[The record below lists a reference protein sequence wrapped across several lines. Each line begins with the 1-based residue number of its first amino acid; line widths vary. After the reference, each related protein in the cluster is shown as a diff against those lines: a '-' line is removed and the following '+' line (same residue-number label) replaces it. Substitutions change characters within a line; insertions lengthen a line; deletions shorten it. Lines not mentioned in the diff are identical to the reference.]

1 MKNLEFI
8 TSELKNEM
16 KMHVSDKQQFD
27 TWINILKPLN
37 LYNNILYLEIP
48 KQDTLF
54 IFEGIWKPKLK
65 EALNNIAEKIGGKL
79 DVEVIAK
86 DSKDY
91 AKILTLGKEYD
102 KDGQMRKSLTKSAKT
117 VEEAV
122 RLALDEI
129 GKKRSE
135 VTIDVLDEGSG
146 GFLGLIGGKDAVVK
160 VSYDED
166 MDRVLENLKNEIE
179 VDSLREVEKSY
190 DVKKRSE
197 EIKKEE
203 GILDESENPIKEE
216 SEDLGDKIKDKANEI
231 EDLIEEK
238 SEEIFAKDSKEE
250 TQETKEI
257 EENSEIDQQ
266 EAERKDYALSK
277 KRSNIDNYY
286 KAKELLEQI
295 LKAMHFENVSVIGNL
310 EGSIIKL
317 EAKVDENDTGIAI
330 GKGGASL
337 DAIEFIIRKAIDS
350 RSNNLRVNIDINNY
364 KRRRDDKIVRL
375 ARDTAQKVAQSGKSW
390 NLRYM
395 NSYERRLAHEEIS
408 KHRNVSSHSEGREP
422 QRYVVVD
429 YVEE

>member
-1 MKNLEFI
+1 MK
-8 TSELKNEM
+8 
-16 KMHVSDKQQFD
+16 
-27 TWINILKPLN
+27 
-37 LYNNILYLEIP
+37 
-48 KQDTLF
+48 
-54 IFEGIWKPKLK
+54 
-65 EALNNIAEKIGGKL
+65 
-79 DVEVIAK
+79 
-86 DSKDY
+86 
-91 AKILTLGKEYD
+91 
-102 KDGQMRKSLTKSAKT
+102 KSLTKSAKT
-117 VEEAV
+117 VDEAV

-129 GKKRSE
+129 GKDRSE
-135 VTIDVLDEGSG
+135 VTVDVIKEGSG
-146 GFLGLIGGKDAVVK
+146 GFLGLIGGKDAVVR

-166 MDRVLENLKNEIE
+166 MDSVLEEIKTEIE
-179 VDSLREVEKSY
+179 IDSIREVEKSY

-197 EIKKEE
+197 EIKREE
-203 GILDESENPIKEE
+203 GILEDEEENTVKEEARDLGQTIKEKV
-216 SEDLGDKIKDKANEI
+216 SEVNDF
-231 EDLIEEK
+231 IEEK
-238 SEEIFAKDSKEE
+238 SEEIFEDEERDSED
-250 TQETKEI
+250 TLS
-257 EENSEIDQQ
+257 EENQ
-266 EAERKDYALSK
+266 EDEAREKRDYALSK

-286 KAKELLEQI
+286 KAKELLEEI

-350 RSNNLRVNIDINNY
+350 RANNLRVNIDINNY
-364 KRRRDDKIVRL
+364 KRRRDEKIVRL

-395 NSYERRLAHEEIS
+395 NSYERRLAHEEIA

>member
-1 MKNLEFI
+1 
-8 TSELKNEM
+8 
-16 KMHVSDKQQFD
+16 
-27 TWINILKPLN
+27 
-37 LYNNILYLEIP
+37 
-48 KQDTLF
+48 
-54 IFEGIWKPKLK
+54 
-65 EALNNIAEKIGGKL
+65 
-79 DVEVIAK
+79 
-86 DSKDY
+86 
-91 AKILTLGKEYD
+91 
-102 KDGQMRKSLTKSAKT
+102 MRKSLTKSAKT

-203 GILDESENPIKEE
+203 GILDESENSIKEE

-238 SEEIFAKDSKEE
+238 SEEIFAKDNKEE
-250 TQETKEI
+250 TLETKEI

-408 KHRNVSSHSEGREP
+408 KHRNVTSHSEGREP

>member
-1 MKNLEFI
+1 
-8 TSELKNEM
+8 
-16 KMHVSDKQQFD
+16 
-27 TWINILKPLN
+27 
-37 LYNNILYLEIP
+37 
-48 KQDTLF
+48 
-54 IFEGIWKPKLK
+54 
-65 EALNNIAEKIGGKL
+65 
-79 DVEVIAK
+79 
-86 DSKDY
+86 
-91 AKILTLGKEYD
+91 
-102 KDGQMRKSLTKSAKT
+102 MRKSLTKSAKT

-203 GILDESENPIKEE
+203 GILEESENPIKEE

-238 SEEIFAKDSKEE
+238 SEEIFAKDKKEE
-250 TQETKEI
+250 IIETKEI
-257 EENSEIDQQ
+257 EENSEINQE

>member
-1 MKNLEFI
+1 
-8 TSELKNEM
+8 
-16 KMHVSDKQQFD
+16 
-27 TWINILKPLN
+27 
-37 LYNNILYLEIP
+37 
-48 KQDTLF
+48 
-54 IFEGIWKPKLK
+54 
-65 EALNNIAEKIGGKL
+65 
-79 DVEVIAK
+79 
-86 DSKDY
+86 
-91 AKILTLGKEYD
+91 
-102 KDGQMRKSLTKSAKT
+102 MRKSLTKSAKT

-238 SEEIFAKDSKEE
+238 SEEIFAKDNKEE
-250 TQETKEI
+250 TLETKEI

-286 KAKELLEQI
+286 KAKELLEEI

-310 EGSIIKL
+310 EGSIINL

-330 GKGGASL
+330 VKGGASL

>member
-1 MKNLEFI
+1 
-8 TSELKNEM
+8 
-16 KMHVSDKQQFD
+16 
-27 TWINILKPLN
+27 
-37 LYNNILYLEIP
+37 
-48 KQDTLF
+48 
-54 IFEGIWKPKLK
+54 
-65 EALNNIAEKIGGKL
+65 
-79 DVEVIAK
+79 
-86 DSKDY
+86 
-91 AKILTLGKEYD
+91 
-102 KDGQMRKSLTKSAKT
+102 MRKSLTKSAKT

-166 MDRVLENLKNEIE
+166 MDRVLEDLKNEIE

-203 GILDESENPIKEE
+203 GILDESENSIKEE

-238 SEEIFAKDSKEE
+238 SEEIFAKDNKEE
-250 TQETKEI
+250 TLETKEI

>member
-1 MKNLEFI
+1 
-8 TSELKNEM
+8 
-16 KMHVSDKQQFD
+16 
-27 TWINILKPLN
+27 
-37 LYNNILYLEIP
+37 
-48 KQDTLF
+48 
-54 IFEGIWKPKLK
+54 
-65 EALNNIAEKIGGKL
+65 
-79 DVEVIAK
+79 
-86 DSKDY
+86 
-91 AKILTLGKEYD
+91 
-102 KDGQMRKSLTKSAKT
+102 MRKSLTKSAKT

-166 MDRVLENLKNEIE
+166 MDRVLEDLKNEIE

-216 SEDLGDKIKDKANEI
+216 TEDLGDKIKEKANEI

-238 SEEIFAKDSKEE
+238 SEEIFAKDKKEE
-250 TQETKEI
+250 IIETKEI

>member
-1 MKNLEFI
+1 
-8 TSELKNEM
+8 
-16 KMHVSDKQQFD
+16 
-27 TWINILKPLN
+27 
-37 LYNNILYLEIP
+37 
-48 KQDTLF
+48 
-54 IFEGIWKPKLK
+54 
-65 EALNNIAEKIGGKL
+65 
-79 DVEVIAK
+79 
-86 DSKDY
+86 
-91 AKILTLGKEYD
+91 
-102 KDGQMRKSLTKSAKT
+102 MRKSLTKSAKT

-166 MDRVLENLKNEIE
+166 MDRVLEDLKNEIE

-238 SEEIFAKDSKEE
+238 SEEIFAKDNKEE
-250 TQETKEI
+250 TLETKEI
-257 EENSEIDQQ
+257 EENSEIDEE

>member
-1 MKNLEFI
+1 
-8 TSELKNEM
+8 
-16 KMHVSDKQQFD
+16 
-27 TWINILKPLN
+27 
-37 LYNNILYLEIP
+37 
-48 KQDTLF
+48 
-54 IFEGIWKPKLK
+54 
-65 EALNNIAEKIGGKL
+65 
-79 DVEVIAK
+79 
-86 DSKDY
+86 
-91 AKILTLGKEYD
+91 
-102 KDGQMRKSLTKSAKT
+102 MRKSLTKSAKT

-238 SEEIFAKDSKEE
+238 SEEIFAKDNKEE
-250 TQETKEI
+250 TIETKEI
-257 EENSEIDQQ
+257 EENSEIDQK

-408 KHRNVSSHSEGREP
+408 KHRNVTSHSEGREP

>member
-1 MKNLEFI
+1 
-8 TSELKNEM
+8 
-16 KMHVSDKQQFD
+16 
-27 TWINILKPLN
+27 
-37 LYNNILYLEIP
+37 
-48 KQDTLF
+48 
-54 IFEGIWKPKLK
+54 
-65 EALNNIAEKIGGKL
+65 
-79 DVEVIAK
+79 
-86 DSKDY
+86 
-91 AKILTLGKEYD
+91 
-102 KDGQMRKSLTKSAKT
+102 MRKSLTKSAKT

-160 VSYDED
+160 ISYDED
-166 MDRVLENLKNEIE
+166 MGRVLEDLKNEIE

-216 SEDLGDKIKDKANEI
+216 TENLGETIKEKANEI

-286 KAKELLEQI
+286 KAKELLEQM

>member
-1 MKNLEFI
+1 
-8 TSELKNEM
+8 
-16 KMHVSDKQQFD
+16 
-27 TWINILKPLN
+27 
-37 LYNNILYLEIP
+37 
-48 KQDTLF
+48 
-54 IFEGIWKPKLK
+54 
-65 EALNNIAEKIGGKL
+65 
-79 DVEVIAK
+79 
-86 DSKDY
+86 
-91 AKILTLGKEYD
+91 
-102 KDGQMRKSLTKSAKT
+102 MRKSLTKSAKT

-129 GKKRSE
+129 GKTRSE

-203 GILDESENPIKEE
+203 GILDESENSIKEE

-238 SEEIFAKDSKEE
+238 SEEIFAKDNKEE
-250 TQETKEI
+250 TLETKEI

>member
-1 MKNLEFI
+1 
-8 TSELKNEM
+8 
-16 KMHVSDKQQFD
+16 
-27 TWINILKPLN
+27 
-37 LYNNILYLEIP
+37 
-48 KQDTLF
+48 
-54 IFEGIWKPKLK
+54 
-65 EALNNIAEKIGGKL
+65 
-79 DVEVIAK
+79 
-86 DSKDY
+86 
-91 AKILTLGKEYD
+91 
-102 KDGQMRKSLTKSAKT
+102 MRKSLTKSAKT

-135 VTIDVLDEGSG
+135 VTIDVLNEGSG

-203 GILDESENPIKEE
+203 GILEESENPIKEE
-216 SEDLGDKIKDKANEI
+216 SDDLGDKIKEKANEI

-238 SEEIFAKDSKEE
+238 SEEIFAKDKKEE
-250 TQETKEI
+250 IIETKEI
-257 EENSEIDQQ
+257 EENSEIDQE

>member
-1 MKNLEFI
+1 
-8 TSELKNEM
+8 
-16 KMHVSDKQQFD
+16 
-27 TWINILKPLN
+27 
-37 LYNNILYLEIP
+37 
-48 KQDTLF
+48 
-54 IFEGIWKPKLK
+54 
-65 EALNNIAEKIGGKL
+65 
-79 DVEVIAK
+79 
-86 DSKDY
+86 
-91 AKILTLGKEYD
+91 
-102 KDGQMRKSLTKSAKT
+102 MRKSLTKSAKT
-117 VEEAV
+117 VDEAV

-203 GILDESENPIKEE
+203 GILDESENSIKEE

-238 SEEIFAKDSKEE
+238 SEEIFEKDSKE
-250 TQETKEI
+250 ETKEI